1 MRTCVRTGTPEAA
14 VRKIAGCRASVD
26 MEMGI
31 RKWRGAEREINPPPL
46 GGFSSSYLLSKKVSD
61 IAVEIYKPLLP
72 LYPSILP
79 SPRSL

>member
-1 MRTCVRTGTPEAA
+1 
-14 VRKIAGCRASVD
+14 
-26 MEMGI
+26 MEIRRENGEGEGI
-31 RKWRGAEREINPPPL
+31 REGRRRRKERGRGAEREINPPPL

-72 LYPSILP
+72 LYPSIFP